1 MNIRRMIHAYF
12 DTPGSCHPTQF
23 SEPETADYYADLD
36 TLCDDLELDKHTL
49 EETLQSIDYTYD
61 PAVNQFI

>member
-1 MNIRRMIHAYF
+1 MHTSIPRDPAILLSFLNLKLR
-12 DTPGSCHPTQF
+12 
-23 SEPETADYYADLD
+23 DYYADLD